1 MNTLYAHDG
10 YLNTFMRMRTAAA
23 QRAGP
28 TELLGVGALPPSPRQ
43 SLGNR
48 NSRVLFSKKFEPNVR
63 RKIVIIEKKLYEI
76 QG

>member
-28 TELLGVGALPPSPRQ
+28 TELLGVGALPRPAAVDRLGVGVSRAAEGGGAAARGAAAASERSEGAPS
-43 SLGNR
+43 
-48 NSRVLFSKKFEPNVR
+48 
-63 RKIVIIEKKLYEI
+63 
-76 QG
+76 